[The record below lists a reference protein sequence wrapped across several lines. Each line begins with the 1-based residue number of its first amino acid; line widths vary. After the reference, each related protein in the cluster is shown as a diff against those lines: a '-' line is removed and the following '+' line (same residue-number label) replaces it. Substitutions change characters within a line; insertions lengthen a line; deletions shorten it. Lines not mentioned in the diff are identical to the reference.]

1 MTKNREEEIIEY
13 FKGTLFYKELED
25 YEVKAV
31 LDIISTYKDQKR
43 EVLILKIAE
52 LIIKWKKISN
62 ILLEMRD

>member
-25 YEVKAV
+25 DEVKDV
-31 LDIISTYKDQKR
+31 LNIINTYKDQKR

-52 LIIKWKKISN
+52 LVIKWQ
-62 ILLEMRD
+62 RFQTFY

>member
-1 MTKNREEEIIEY
+1 MAKNREEEIIDY

-52 LIIKWKKISN
+52 LIIK
-62 ILLEMRD
+62 

>member
-13 FKGTLFYKELED
+13 FKGTLFYKDLED

-31 LDIISTYKDQKR
+31 LNIINIYKDQIR

-52 LIIKWKKISN
+52 LVIKWQ
-62 ILLEMRD
+62 RFQPFY